1 MSPTAHAAAA
11 CPERPHIA
19 TVPFEVIATADGTDA
34 RRARLHTAHGVVNT
48 PMFMPVA
55 TQGTVKGITPA
66 QLNEVGAQIIL
77 SNAYHLALRPGTE
90 LIREL
95 GGLHRFMGWD
105 GPILTDSGGYQ
116 IHSLAALRKV
126 TDIGVDFRSH
136 VDGALMF
143 LTPEDVVR
151 LQVDIGVDIIMVL
164 DECVGGDATRADAER
179 AARRTLDWARRSQQ
193 VEVAPGQL
201 LFGIVQGGM
210 HQDLRIRQ
218 AGEIAAL
225 DFPGYAVGGLSVG
238 EDRAITMA
246 LAAKTVAALPAER
259 PRYLMGVGFP
269 EDLIRFV
276 GMGYDLFDCVLPTR
290 NARNG
295 MLFTSHGRLNI
306 RRARHARDEQ
316 PVDPECRC
324 YTCRTFSRAYL
335 RHLATTN
342 EMLGAQLAT
351 LHNLHFY
358 LQLMRDTQAAIEHGT
373 FAAWSAAR
381 LAQLTEGECA

>member
-1 MSPTAHAAAA
+1 MSPVAHGAAA
-11 CPERPHIA
+11 RHQPHP
-19 TVPFEVIATADGTDA
+19 VGGPFEVIATDDTTGA
-34 RRARLHTAHGVVNT
+34 RRGRLRTAHGVVNT

-55 TQGTVKGITPA
+55 TQGTVKGIVPT
-66 QLNEVGAQIIL
+66 QLTELGAEIIL
-77 SNAYHLALRPGTE
+77 SNAYHLALRPGTG

-95 GGLHRFMGWD
+95 GGLHRFMGWN

-116 IHSLAALRKV
+116 VFSLAALRKV
-126 TDIGVDFRSH
+126 TDSGVEFRSH
-136 VDGALMF
+136 IDGAPMF

-151 LQVDIGVDIIMVL
+151 LQVDLGVDIIMVL
-164 DECVGGDATRADAER
+164 DECVGANAARADAER
-179 AARRTLDWARRSQQ
+179 AARRTLEWARRSQQ
-193 VEVAPGQL
+193 VTTTPGQL
-201 LFGIVQGGM
+201 MFGIVQGSTY
-210 HQDLRIRQ
+210 QDLRLCQ
-218 AGEIAAL
+218 AGELVAL

-238 EDRAITMA
+238 EDRAMTMT
-246 LAAKTVAALPAER
+246 LAAETVAALPAER

-295 MLFTSHGRLNI
+295 MLFTSAGRLNI
-306 RRARHARDEQ
+306 RLARHQRDEQ
-316 PVDPECRC
+316 PADAECQC
-324 YTCRTFSRAYL
+324 YTCRTFTRAYL
-335 RHLATTN
+335 RHLATTH

-358 LQLMRDTQAAIEHGT
+358 LQLMRDMQAAIAQGT

-381 LAQLTEGECA
+381 LKRLTEGEPA

>member
-1 MSPTAHAAAA
+1 M
-11 CPERPHIA
+11 
-19 TVPFEVIATADGTDA
+19 
-34 RRARLHTAHGVVNT
+34 
-48 PMFMPVA
+48 
-55 TQGTVKGITPA
+55 
-66 QLNEVGAQIIL
+66 
-77 SNAYHLALRPGTE
+77 
-90 LIREL
+90 
-95 GGLHRFMGWD
+95 
-105 GPILTDSGGYQ
+105 
-116 IHSLAALRKV
+116 
-126 TDIGVDFRSH
+126 
-136 VDGALMF
+136 
-143 LTPEDVVR
+143 
-151 LQVDIGVDIIMVL
+151 
-164 DECVGGDATRADAER
+164 
-179 AARRTLDWARRSQQ
+179 
-193 VEVAPGQL
+193 
-201 LFGIVQGGM
+201 FGIVQGATY
-210 HQDLRIRQ
+210 QDLRIRQ

-246 LAAKTVAALPAER
+246 LAAETVTALPTER

-306 RRARHARDEQ
+306 RLARHRQDEQ
-316 PVDPECRC
+316 PPDPQCRC
-324 YTCRTFSRAYL
+324 YTCRKFSRAYL

-358 LQLMRDTQAAIEHGT
+358 LQLMRDMQAAIEQGA

-381 LAQLTEGECA
+381 LAQMTEGECA